1 MDDETRG
8 QAEAIASN
16 ILCMLSLR
24 VPVIVTIL
32 GEGGSGGAL
41 AIGVGDR
48 VLMLEHAVYSVASPE
63 GCAAIIWRDASFAP
77 QAAEAM
83 RGTAQELLTMG
94 LIDGIVP
101 APFCGAHRD
110 YATTFD

>member
-48 VLMLEHAVYSVASPE
+48 VLMLEHSIYSVASPE
-63 GCAAIIWRDASFAP
+63 GCAAIVWRDASFAP

-83 RGTAQELLTMG
+83 RITAQDLTELG
-94 LIDGIVP
+94 LVDGIVP
-101 APFCGAHRD
+101 EPLGGAQRD
-110 YATTFD
+110 YAT